1 MFASRYLLPIII
13 ACVTVI
19 AYWPGLGG
27 DFVLDDYP
35 NIVLNE
41 AITSAEFTWQSLAAV
56 AGSSQAGPGGRPIA
70 MLSFAFNHMLG
81 GLDPFGYKAVNLA
94 IHLVNAGLIF
104 LLVRRIIAA
113 ISLARSADAAPP
125 DSAMWLAGL
134 TTLLWAVHPLNL
146 TAVLYLV
153 QRMTSLSTSFMLISL
168 LAYLH
173 LRQSAAS
180 GWLGYGSRVLLL
192 GVSACAAYYT
202 KESALLLPV
211 YALVLEG
218 MLLKFRSASGTR
230 ALRAVYLAGALMPL
244 AWLLWHW
251 LQDPAWFAN
260 MYQLRPYTVLER
272 LLTESRALWF
282 YLYQILL
289 PTPAA
294 LGLHHDDF
302 GISTG
307 LFTPYTTLLSL
318 LAHAAVITSAWFFRQ
333 RWPYFAFAAAW
344 FYGGHLLESTIFPL
358 EPVFEHRNYLPMLG
372 PVLLL
377 AVAAWRVADSAGS
390 GPMRRIA
397 TLCLL
402 ALPFTLVTA
411 VRANQW
417 ADPHTLALSEAE
429 HHPDSAR
436 ANYAAGSLL
445 LNQLFRHPERQQ
457 ALGRSTLNYLLA
469 AAAKDADAL
478 DPFVAAFQMQA
489 AFGTPLPP
497 DFHARFIQRLRNG
510 IPPGNYIEV
519 AFGLKNLLQLPYP
532 HLSHAQMRAIY
543 QAALSNPR
551 LGGKHRGHMLVS
563 YALFL
568 ANQAGEYAPAAL
580 ALDEAM
586 RLLPDRQ
593 DLKVI
598 AVNVALQLGQPER
611 AERLIAAAE
620 AADAHG
626 LYRHLI
632 AQARANL
639 HAYRLGSDYTR

>member
-1 MFASRYLLPIII
+1 MLATRTLLLSLI
-13 ACVTVI
+13 ACFTIV

-27 DFVLDDYP
+27 GFILDDFP
-35 NIVLNE
+35 NIVLND
-41 AITSAEFTWQSLAAV
+41 AITSADLSWQSLGSV
-56 AGSSQAGPGGRPIA
+56 AGSTQAGPGGRPIA

-81 GLDPFGYKAVNLA
+81 GLDPFGYKIINLA
-94 IHLVNAGLIF
+94 IHLVNAGLIM
-104 LLVRRIIAA
+104 LLLRSIVIA
-113 ISLARSADAAPP
+113 ISPIRASGVATP
-125 DSAMWLAGL
+125 DNATWLAGFSA
-134 TTLLWAVHPLNL
+134 LLWAVHPLNL
-146 TAVLYLV
+146 TAVLYVV

-173 LRQSAAS
+173 LRQSAAN
-180 GWLGYGSRVLLL
+180 GWLGYGRRLLLL

-218 MLLKFRSASGTR
+218 MVLKFRSDSGAR
-230 ALRAVYLAGALMPL
+230 ALKVIYLAAALMPL
-244 AWLLWHW
+244 AWLFWHW
-251 LQDPAWFAN
+251 LQDPAWFTN
-260 MYQLRPYTVLER
+260 LYQLRPYTMLER
-272 LLTESRALWF
+272 LMTESRALWF

-289 PTPAA
+289 PTPGS

-307 LFTPYTTLLSL
+307 LLTPYTTLLSL
-318 LAHAAVITSAWFFRQ
+318 LAHAAVIFLAWRFRQ
-333 RWPYFAFAAAW
+333 RWPYLAFAAAW

-372 PVLLL
+372 PILLI
-377 AVAAWRVADSAGS
+377 AVIAWRISHATGS

-397 TLCLL
+397 TLCIL

-417 ADPHTLALSEAE
+417 ADPLKLAVSEAE
-429 HHPDSAR
+429 HHPESSR

-445 LNQLFRHPERQQ
+445 LNELFKHPERQQ
-457 ALGRSTLNYLLA
+457 ELGSRTLNYLLA
-469 AAAKDADAL
+469 AARKDANTL

-497 DFHARFIQRLRNG
+497 DFHARFIHRLRTG

-519 AFGLKNLLQLPYP
+519 AFGLRNLLQLPYQ
-532 HLSHAQMRAIY
+532 HLSPGQMRAIY
-543 QAALSNPR
+543 AAALSNPR
-551 LGGKHRGHMLVS
+551 LLGKNRGHMLVS

-568 ANQAGEYAPAAL
+568 SNQVYEFAAAAL

-598 AVNVALQLGQPER
+598 AVDVALQLGQPER
-611 AERLIAAAE
+611 AEMLVAEAE
-620 AADAHG
+620 AADTQG
-626 LYRHLI
+626 LYRGLI
-632 AQARANL
+632 AQARARL
-639 HAYRLGSDYTR
+639 QTYRLGSDYTR